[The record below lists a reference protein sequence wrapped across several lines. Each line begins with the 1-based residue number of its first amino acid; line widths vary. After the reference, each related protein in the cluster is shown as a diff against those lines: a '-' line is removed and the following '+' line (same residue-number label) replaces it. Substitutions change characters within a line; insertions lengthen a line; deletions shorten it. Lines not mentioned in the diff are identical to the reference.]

1 MHVLPPCSF
10 IAFYNYIYKYDYF
23 YYITLFFSSQGSI
36 GNFSHFLPCFLSYY
50 DNYYR
55 LSQTTSIRG
64 ATQKET
70 CKSGRARRLTDLFFW
85 ISYGYCI
92 IGSTFFRLFVSP
104 SATTILIRSGIMNGN
119 THQPSTVTRPTG
131 PALLVYIIINQAVPN
146 A

>member
-1 MHVLPPCSF
+1 MTQ
-10 IAFYNYIYKYDYF
+10 AKTYIIQVDPIIHT
-23 YYITLFFSSQGSI
+23 ITWGYSEE
-36 GNFSHFLPCFLSYY
+36 PY
-50 DNYYR
+50 
-55 LSQTTSIRG
+55 G
-64 ATQKET
+64 ADAYLEH
-70 CKSGRARRLTDLFFW
+70 GRATVIAIEGINDFHDIPFANNPGDDKGGLTDLFFW